1 MALIE
6 LCGVTYRYPDPVRGL
21 ERSRR
26 PALDAVDLHIDQG
39 SRVAILGANGA
50 GKSTLLLHLNGTLR
64 PDAGS
69 LRFEGAAIDYSTR
82 GLNRLR
88 QSVALVL
95 QDPNDQ
101 LFAGTVRQD
110 ISFGPLNLGLDEA
123 TVRARVDEVIEGLGL
138 GAVADLPPHQ
148 LSHGQRKRAALA
160 GALAMYPRVLV
171 LDEPTSGLDPKGIDA
186 LIEQLERLNASGMT
200 IVVSTHDLAFAE
212 AWAKTIVLLAEGR
225 VDAVSDLRLLRDASA
240 MSRVGLR
247 APRMSRTSRSDRVSQ
262 ESSQHEPSA
271 GVLDMR
277 LRTIPVVRH
286 GGANALTTEPGVELL
301 DASASINPL
310 GFPLW
315 LRAEISRW
323 LSSIQAYPD
332 PNCRELRAEIAA
344 RHGCDP
350 NSVTVGNGS
359 SEILSWLPLVAG
371 PLRWIVPV
379 PSFGEYRRAPNLV
392 GRDVLEIPLSAPGF
406 ALDWD
411 ALEAALDEP
420 SIVVFGHPNNPTG
433 TLLERDAFHSFR
445 TRHPDSLFV
454 IDEAFADFVDGFVGV
469 WDPSATNLLVLRS
482 MTKLLAIPG
491 LRLGYA
497 LGHAELSARL
507 REQLPP
513 WSVNVLAQRVGLR
526 ALSDPDL
533 VANTRQQTVRLRTS
547 LATRLRAIAGLDVHE
562 TCANWLL
569 LRLHARQPGSPEIV
583 ERCRKLGVALRCCSD
598 FPGLGTEWLRVSL
611 RTDAENA
618 RIADTLARVLEPQS
632 PPVSKAPK
640 RRRAI
645 MLQGCSSDAG
655 KSILVTA
662 LCRCLVQDGYR
673 VAPFKAQNMSN
684 NSGVAADGG
693 EIGRAQVLQA
703 EACRIAPDT
712 RMNPI
717 LLKPNSDRGAQV
729 VLRGRAI
736 GHRDALEYHATKR
749 RCLDE
754 ALQAF
759 DELEREYDVVVC
771 EGAGSAAEMNL
782 RSADIVNM
790 GFVTERPMPVLLVG
804 DIDRGGVYASFVGHL
819 EVMSEADRAHVKG
832 FLVNRFR
839 GVQSLLGDAHRS
851 VEAHT
856 GRPVLGVVPFLPEL
870 GLPDE
875 DRLSL
880 TSGAK
885 RWGDACA
892 PLSIAA
898 VAGPHVSNFTDLDAL
913 SCESDVSMRLVE
925 RADELGQPDLILLLG
940 SKNTIADFRHFE
952 RIGLTAALL
961 RAHANG
967 AWIVGICGGLQML
980 GESMQD
986 GDGVESHSECARGL
1000 GLLPIQTHFAA
1011 EKVVRQVSA
1020 HHVASGAEL
1029 RGYEIHHGQSD
1040 LLPLDP
1046 WLIGV
1051 DGARLGGALSAQYLF
1066 ATYLHG
1072 LFDSDA
1078 FRRHFLD
1085 DLREH
1090 KGLPRLGRSARSSS
1104 LEPSLERLAKV
1115 FRESVDLPA
1124 IYRMMGLS

>member
-1 MALIE
+1 MSE
-6 LCGVTYRYPDPVRGL
+6 LCAVSYHYPDPVRGV
-21 ERSRR
+21 ESSRR
-26 PALDAVDLHIDQG
+26 LALDAVELRIEQG
-39 SRVAILGANGA
+39 SRMAILGANGA

-64 PDAGS
+64 PDTGVV
-69 LRFEGAAIDYSTR
+69 RFDGVAIDYGTR

-101 LFAGTVRQD
+101 LFAGTVWQD
-110 ISFGPLNLGLDEA
+110 ISFGPLNLGLDDVTA
-123 TVRARVDEVIEGLGL
+123 RARVEEVVEGLGL
-138 GAVADLPPHQ
+138 REVAELPPHQ

-160 GALAMYPRVLV
+160 GALAMRPRILV
-171 LDEPTSGLDPKGIDA
+171 LDEPTSGLDPQGIDA
-186 LIEQLERLNASGMT
+186 LIDQLERLHASGMT
-200 IVVSTHDLAFAE
+200 IVISTHDLGFAE
-212 AWAKTIVLLAEGR
+212 VWAETVVLLARGR
-225 VDAVSDLRLLRDASA
+225 VDSVSDPRVLGDAGA

-247 APRMSRTSRSDRVSQ
+247 VSRGSRRLSQ
-262 ESSQHEPSA
+262 QDDLLARDGSA
-271 GVLDMR
+271 AARSV
-277 LRTIPVVRH
+277 PVVHH
-286 GGANALTTEPGVELL
+286 GGAQALGLDSGIEML

-310 GFPLW
+310 GFPVW
-315 LRAEISRW
+315 LRSEVSRW
-323 LSSIQAYPD
+323 LSSVQAYPD
-332 PNCRELRAEIAA
+332 PQCRELAAALAA
-344 RHGCDP
+344 RHHCEVGA
-350 NSVTVGNGS
+350 VTVGNGS
-359 SEILSWLPLVAG
+359 SEILSWLPLVA
-371 PLRWIVPV
+371 PQSRWIVPV
-379 PSFGEYRRAPNLV
+379 PSFGEYRRAPSLT
-392 GRDVLEIPLSAPGF
+392 GRAVLELPLSAPDF
-406 ALDWD
+406 ALDWQ

-420 SIVVFGHPNNPTG
+420 SVVVLGHPNNPTG
-433 TLLERDAFHSFR
+433 TLLHPDALHR
-445 TRHPDSLFV
+445 LRARHPDSLFV
-454 IDEAFADFVDGFVGV
+454 VDEAFADFVEGFASV
-469 WDPSATNLLVLRS
+469 WDASATNLLVLRS
-482 MTKLLAIPG
+482 LTKILAIPG

-526 ALSDPDL
+526 ALADL
-533 VANTRQQTVRLRTS
+533 ALVTTTRQQTAQLRAS
-547 LATRLRAIAGLDVHE
+547 LATRLRAIDGLDVRE

-569 LRLHARQPGSPEIV
+569 LQLHAGQPDSAEVV

-598 FPGLGTEWLRVSL
+598 FPGLGTKWLRVSL
-611 RTDAENA
+611 RTEAENA
-618 RIADTLARVLEPQS
+618 RIAETLARVLGA
-632 PPVSKAPK
+632 KAPSVPSQGK
-640 RRRAI
+640 QRRSI

-693 EIGRAQVLQA
+693 EIGRAQILQA
-703 EACRIAPDT
+703 QACGIAPDT

-749 RCLDE
+749 LCLDE
-754 ALQAF
+754 ALRAF
-759 DELEREYDVVVC
+759 DALEREYDVVVC

-819 EVMSEADRAHVKG
+819 EVMSEADRAHVRG

-870 GLPDE
+870 SLPDE

-885 RWGDACA
+885 RWGDANA
-892 PLSIAA
+892 ALSIAA
-898 VAGPHVSNFTDLDAL
+898 IAGPHVSNFTDLDAL
-913 SCESDVSMRLVE
+913 TCENDVFVRLVE

-940 SKNTIADFRHFE
+940 SKNTIADFQHFQ
-952 RIGLTAALL
+952 RIGLLSALL
-961 RAHANG
+961 SAHARG
-967 AWIVGICGGLQML
+967 AWLVGICGGLQML

-986 GDGVESHSECARGL
+986 GDGVESQSGCAQGL
-1000 GLLPIQTHFAA
+1000 GLLPIRTHFAA

-1020 HHVASGAEL
+1020 RHLPSRAEVH
-1029 RGYEIHHGQSD
+1029 GYEIHHGQSD
-1040 LLPLDP
+1040 LLPLEP
-1046 WLIGV
+1046 WLVGP
-1051 DGARLGGALSAQYLF
+1051 DGALLGGAISERHVF

-1072 LFDSDA
+1072 LFDADA

-1090 KGLPRLGRSARSSS
+1090 KGLPRLGQSERSSN
-1104 LEPSLERLAKV
+1104 LEPSLDRLARV

-1124 IYRMMGLS
+1124 IYRMLGLS